1 MRKYRDFERGSITVE
16 ASLILVIFIFGW
28 VAITSI
34 ADFIGVQMIM
44 QYNITQAAKQ
54 ISTYSYL
61 LSKTDYYMDGQN
73 LKSAAE
79 NGKDQVDETIDTV
92 VKLYKA
98 VDETSGNLQTNTNS
112 ILGSIKDGD
121 LSVFNKAS
129 NAYNQSVE
137 DMEKVYSKAETAAET
152 FSEIAE
158 NPEAMLKAF
167 AAIAKNAAYD
177 GISSIVVMGVAK
189 NSVDS
194 QLRAYGIHNGKD
206 VLERLGVV
214 NGADGIHYYGSGSS
228 NGGKVITVCASYTV
242 KVDYPFIK
250 LHDFHFTQTAT
261 TQAWGSTETSGKP
274 WRKG

>member
-1 MRKYRDFERGSITVE
+1 MRKYRDVERGSITVE

-121 LSVFNKAS
+121 LSVFNKARH
-129 NAYNQSVE
+129 
-137 DMEKVYSKAETAAET
+137 YS
-152 FSEIAE
+152 
-158 NPEAMLKAF
+158 
-167 AAIAKNAAYD
+167 
-177 GISSIVVMGVAK
+177 
-189 NSVDS
+189 
-194 QLRAYGIHNGKD
+194 LR
-206 VLERLGVV
+206 
-214 NGADGIHYYGSGSS
+214 
-228 NGGKVITVCASYTV
+228 
-242 KVDYPFIK
+242 
-250 LHDFHFTQTAT
+250 FT
-261 TQAWGSTETSGKP
+261 EF
-274 WRKG
+274 